1 MLDGVMMETPW
12 GKRWLAFL
20 LTFLKE
26 ENNIGSSNGNF
37 GVLLQLPVGREETWW
52 LVSSSL
58 VRFASASQPACT
70 FLYILEINRLLLQG
84 TWSKLL
90 LNSVTTVANLAVFV
104 LNSRSFNHKLKFDKN
119 RCYSFVAFT
128 PTGKAH

>member
-1 MLDGVMMETPW
+1 LYYLNQNIYQNKEFVYMLDGVMMETPW

-52 LVSSSL
+52 LVSSSF

-70 FLYILEINRLLLQG
+70 FLYILEINRLLL
-84 TWSKLL
+84 
-90 LNSVTTVANLAVFV
+90 
-104 LNSRSFNHKLKFDKN
+104 
-119 RCYSFVAFT
+119 
-128 PTGKAH
+128 